1 MRRTLYATVALSMLL
16 SGCKVKELAE
26 KAKIARDLNKS
37 GSTINLMKN
46 VADDKY
52 TPPADGKLTDNQIK
66 MYLKV
71 REHEK
76 AIVQVAKKQFE
87 DQAKKADKEKNSI
100 AGMMDGFKAMGS
112 AADLVTA
119 DIRAAKDLG
128 FNTQEYLWVK
138 GQVIA
143 ASAQAISDKMG
154 EAMNAQLEA
163 SYQQMKKASDEAKD
177 EQTKKMYA
185 ETLAGME
192 KGRAEMQ
199 QAKTADP
206 TVTYNRELLSHYENA
221 IAALVNETA
230 KYSDD
235 PNAQK
240 QAEELTKKIDDA
252 KANAGKNQ

>member
-1 MRRTLYATVALSMLL
+1 MRRTLYATIALCVVLT
-16 SGCKVKELAE
+16 GCKVKELAE
-26 KAKIARDLNKS
+26 KAKAEHDLNKT
-37 GSTINLMKN
+37 GSTLDLMKN

-52 TPPADGKLTDNQIK
+52 TPPSDGKLTDAQIK

-76 AIVQVAKKQFE
+76 VIVQVAKKQFE
-87 DQAKKADKEKNSI
+87 QNAKAADQKKNSI

-143 ASAQAISDKMG
+143 ASTQAFADKMG
-154 EAMNAQLEA
+154 DAMNQQMEA
-163 SYQQMKKASDEAKD
+163 SYQQMKKAYDEAKD

-185 ETLAGME
+185 DTLAGME

-199 QAKTADP
+199 QAKTVDP
-206 TVTYNRELLSHYENA
+206 TVAYNRELLSHYENA
-221 IAALVNETA
+221 IAALVNEST

-240 QAEELTKKIDDA
+240 QADELTKKLDA
-252 KANAGKNQ
+252 EAKNAGKTQ